1 MKKILQLSALMTLAL
16 SAAHASVTISGT
28 AVSGSSVVQVGQTVI
43 MIADTTGTGFDA
55 GSVFNSTLG
64 GSLASGLSITDG
76 ATFGT
81 GVVFLDSAV
90 AANNFL
96 QTPIASFG
104 TTFSILGTVSAGN
117 EFAFIV
123 FDSSSTTTLD
133 GDTYALYT
141 NSADWIIPSDGS
153 NITINPETSASS
165 FGGTVA
171 VPEPSTFAALAGLCA
186 LGAVMVRRRRA

>member
-16 SAAHASVTISGT
+16 SAAHASVTITGT
-28 AVSGSSVVQVGQTVI
+28 AVSGSSVVQEGQTVI

-96 QTPIASFG
+96 STPIASFG
-104 TTFSILGTVSAGN
+104 TTFDLGTVSAAN

-141 NSADWIIPSDGS
+141 NSVEWIIPSDGS
-153 NITINPETSASS
+153 NVTINPATSASS